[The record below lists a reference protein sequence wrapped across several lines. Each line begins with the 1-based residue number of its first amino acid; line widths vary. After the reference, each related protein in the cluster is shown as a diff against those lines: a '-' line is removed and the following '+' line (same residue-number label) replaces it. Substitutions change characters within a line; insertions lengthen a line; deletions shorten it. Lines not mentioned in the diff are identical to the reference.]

1 MCCITLR
8 YKHILTTLMYSHILD
23 GLTKFNQTNN
33 LELYLQNLQ
42 PYVKRLRQ
50 NYCSSNIKVDYSAL
64 NVQAAYLL
72 AYYPQYT
79 EMTYEVLC
87 NLAQNHLN
95 MCFAE
100 RRELQAC
107 FFGAGPAPETVSW
120 VKYLNRNHS
129 TAKYVVAHTY
139 DIAAATWSR
148 SREVTK
154 HLVSQLFPHVEFT
167 LNGTNLNLCQMN
179 ALFPIKHIIQNCYL
193 FFVQNCLN
201 EFVKTSQAF
210 IKNIDF
216 ILTEMPVDSILVL
229 ADLSNYNSVLALMQQ
244 VETYVSDNAE
254 LKIIRSYTTGGYNL
268 RSLLPLPNVII
279 KNLLTG
285 DNGLIPRKKINF
297 NFLAIQKTPIAVE
310 TSYAD
315 IPF

>member
-1 MCCITLR
+1 
-8 YKHILTTLMYSHILD
+8 MYNHILD

-33 LELYLQNLQ
+33 LELYLQDLQ
-42 PYVKRLRQ
+42 PYVKHLRE
-50 NYCSSNIKVDYSAL
+50 NYCSSNVKVDYSDP

-95 MCFAE
+95 MCFA

-120 VKYLNRNHS
+120 VKYLNCNYS
-129 TAKYVVAHTY
+129 IAKYVVAHTY
-139 DIAAATWSR
+139 DLAAATWSG

-154 HLVSQLFPHVEFT
+154 HLISQLFPDIKLT
-167 LNGTNLNLCQMN
+167 LNGTNLNLCQMD
-179 ALFPIKHIIQNCYL
+179 ALFPIKDIIQNCCL

-201 EFVKTSQAF
+201 EFVGNSQIF

-216 ILTEMPVDSILVL
+216 ILAKMPVASVLVL
-229 ADLSNYNSVLALMQQ
+229 ADLSNYTSVIALMKQ
-244 VETYVSDNAE
+244 VETYVSSKAN
-254 LKIIRSYTTGGYNL
+254 LRIIRSYTTGACNF
-268 RSLLPLPNVII
+268 RSLLTQPPVITE
-279 KNLLTG
+279 NLLTG
-285 DNGLIPRKKINF
+285 EDGLIARKNINY
-297 NFLAIQKTPIAVE
+297 NFLAIQKTSTAME
-310 TSYAD
+310 TSYTA
-315 IPF
+315 ITF

>member
-1 MCCITLR
+1 
-8 YKHILTTLMYSHILD
+8 MYNHILD
-23 GLTKFNQTNN
+23 GLTKINQTNN
-33 LELYLQNLQ
+33 LELYLQDLQ
-42 PYVKRLRQ
+42 PYVKRLRK
-50 NYCSSNIKVDYSAL
+50 NYCSDNVKVDYSDP

-100 RRELQAC
+100 HRELQAC

-120 VKYLNRNHS
+120 VKYLNRNYS

-139 DIAAATWSR
+139 DLAAATWSG
-148 SREVTK
+148 SREITK
-154 HLVSQLFPHVEFT
+154 HLVSQFFPDIKFT

-201 EFVKTSQAF
+201 EFVETSQ
-210 IKNIDF
+210 
-216 ILTEMPVDSILVL
+216 VL
-229 ADLSNYNSVLALMQQ
+229 L
-244 VETYVSDNAE
+244 
-254 LKIIRSYTTGGYNL
+254 II
-268 RSLLPLPNVII
+268 
-279 KNLLTG
+279 
-285 DNGLIPRKKINF
+285 
-297 NFLAIQKTPIAVE
+297 
-310 TSYAD
+310 
-315 IPF
+315 